1 MTSGLIALVV
11 ALLAATG
18 VGLVLRQRSGKVHTV
33 SRTPRGTPF
42 PALAPAPGA
51 DPSAAS
57 SEAASSEA
65 ASSEAASSEAL
76 TPAVLGT
83 GLGERATLVQ
93 FSTEFCAYCGPTREV
108 LGEIASSADGVRV
121 VEIDAAERMDLTKRL
136 RVFTTPTVLVLGP
149 DGEIAARS
157 SGRPRK
163 AELAQTVQAVL
174 SGGAGA

>member
-1 MTSGLIALVV
+1 MTGGLIALVV
-11 ALLAATG
+11 ALLAATAA
-18 VGLVLRQRSGKVHTV
+18 GLALRRRSGKVHTV
-33 SRTPRGTPF
+33 SRTPR
-42 PALAPAPGA
+42 ALTSEALASGAPAP
-51 DPSAAS
+51 
-57 SEAASSEA
+57 
-65 ASSEAASSEAL
+65 EAL
-76 TPAVLGT
+76 TSAVLGT

-157 SGRPRK
+157 SGRPRR
-163 AELAQTVQAVL
+163 AELARTVQGVL
-174 SGGAGA
+174 SGGAR

>member
-11 ALLAATG
+11 ALLVATA
-18 VGLVLRQRSGKVHTV
+18 VGAVMRQRSGKVHTV
-33 SRTPRGTPF
+33 SRTPRPDSSPEQTPV
-42 PALAPAPGA
+42 PGA

-57 SEAASSEA
+57 SGASSSEA
-65 ASSEAASSEAL
+65 LSSGALPSDVL
-76 TPAVLGT
+76 TPAVLGA

-108 LGEIASSADGVRV
+108 LREIASSVDGVRV

-157 SGRPRK
+157 SGRPRR
-163 AELAQTVQAVL
+163 AELAQTVQGVL
-174 SGGAGA
+174 SGGVR

>member
-1 MTSGLIALVV
+1 MTGGLIALVV

-42 PALAPAPGA
+42 PAQAPAPGA
-51 DPSAAS
+51 DPS
-57 SEAASSEA
+57 AASSEA

>member
-1 MTSGLIALVV
+1 MTGGLIALVV
-11 ALLAATG
+11 ALLAATAA
-18 VGLVLRQRSGKVHTV
+18 GLALRRRSGKVHTV
-33 SRTPRGTPF
+33 SRTPR
-42 PALAPAPGA
+42 ALTSEAPAP
-51 DPSAAS
+51 
-57 SEAASSEA
+57 
-65 ASSEAASSEAL
+65 EAL
-76 TPAVLGT
+76 TSAVLGT

-157 SGRPRK
+157 SGRPRR
-163 AELAQTVQAVL
+163 AELARTVQGVL
-174 SGGAGA
+174 SGGAR